1 MILGNNYVNTEMCDT
16 VKFRNTRSKYIQSKH
31 SKESLA
37 MPSDEQ
43 NFLKVRTSEAVL
55 VEFRGGDDD
64 PACFDAFHSNCVKC
78 LNSELKISLPSQP

>member
-1 MILGNNYVNTEMCDT
+1 
-16 VKFRNTRSKYIQSKH
+16 
-31 SKESLA
+31 

-64 PACFDAFHSNCVKC
+64 PARFDAFRSNCVKC